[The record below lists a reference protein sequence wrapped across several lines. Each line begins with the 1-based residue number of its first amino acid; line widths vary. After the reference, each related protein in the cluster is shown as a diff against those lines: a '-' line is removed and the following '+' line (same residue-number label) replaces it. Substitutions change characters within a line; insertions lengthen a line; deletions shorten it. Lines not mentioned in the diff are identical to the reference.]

1 MKKLWLTLCLFAAGI
16 TQAKAFE
23 HFITVKGYELMDG
36 EKPFRFVS
44 FNVPTMNYQEDEMGF
59 KETNPYA
66 LPNEYEMRDVF
77 ESVKQMGGRVI
88 RIYTIPAK
96 SKKFPPDAPTYV
108 EAPGRFNEKA
118 FQVTDK
124 MLALA
129 NEYNVRIIFSLL
141 NNWPWM
147 GGRPE
152 YAAFRGKE
160 KDAFWTDPQLIADFK
175 KTVEFVVNRTNT
187 VTGVKYKDD
196 KAILCWETGNELTSP
211 IEWTVEI
218 TRYIKSL
225 DKNHLILDGFH
236 AIDDK
241 TPVREESIQEW
252 SIDIVHSHHYE
263 QNAFDIAKNIFK
275 NVEIVNGRKPYIVG
289 EFGFASTT
297 AMEAVLEKIVP
308 DKRISG
314 ALTWSL
320 RHHRRH
326 GGFYWHSEP
335 LGGDIY
341 KAYHWP
347 GFVTGQEYDEIN
359 LLDMYRTKAFEIQGR
374 EPPRVPVPKAPEL
387 LPVKHA
393 HSISWRGSAGASG
406 YNIERATAKKGPWEL
421 VGYNVSDSD
430 VPYFPLF
437 HDKSA
442 EFGLQYFYRVR
453 ALNRSGVSDPS
464 NIEGPVQV
472 KQLALIDTMKN
483 IGVLYQSRNVTP
495 VTGEDR
501 NFKEIINRLSGNKGS
516 QIIYRI
522 PGKLDEFRVYAF
534 EQKKPANLEIH
545 GSPDGKNWRNLGV
558 NPELYVN
565 AETNYGYWMPKLYA
579 HDMDK
584 QKDKKKDKKEDK
596 LKYFKIVFKD
606 VAQIARVEVLYT
618 E

>member
-1 MKKLWLTLCLFAAGI
+1 MKKLLSALCLFVAGI
-16 TQAKAFE
+16 THAQAFE
-23 HFITVKGYELMDG
+23 NFITVKGYELMDG
-36 EKPFRFVS
+36 DKPFRFVS
-44 FNVPTMNYQEDEMGF
+44 FNVPTMNYQEDEMAF
-59 KETNPYA
+59 RETNPYA
-66 LPNEYEMRDVF
+66 LPDEYEMRDVF

-88 RIYTIPAK
+88 RIYTIPVK
-96 SKKFPPDAPTYV
+96 SKSFPPDAPTYV
-108 EAPGRFNEKA
+108 EAPGKFNEEA
-118 FQVTDK
+118 FKVTDR

-129 NEYNVRIIFSLL
+129 SEYNVRIIFSLL

-147 GGRPE
+147 GGRPD
-152 YAAFRGKE
+152 YADFRGRQ
-160 KDAFWTDPQLIADFK
+160 KDEFWTDPQLIADFK

-196 KAILCWETGNELTSP
+196 MAILCWETGNELTSP

-218 TRYIKSL
+218 TRYIKSM

-241 TPVREESIQEW
+241 TPVREESIKEW

-263 QNAFDIAKNIFK
+263 QNAFDIARNIFR

-297 AMEAVLEKIVP
+297 AMDDVLKKIVP

-347 GFVTGQEYDEIN
+347 GFITGQEYDETN
-359 LLDMYRTKAFEIQGR
+359 LLAMYRRNAFAIQGV
-374 EPPRVPVPKAPEL
+374 EPPPPVPVPKAPEL
-387 LPVKHA
+387 LPIEHA

-406 YNIERATAKKGPWEL
+406 YNVERATAKKGPWEL

-437 HDKSA
+437 HDKNA
-442 EFGLQYFYRVR
+442 VPGKEYFYRAR
-453 ALNRSGVSDPS
+453 ALNRSGVSEPS
-464 NIEGPVQV
+464 NIEGPVRV

-501 NFKEIINRLSGNKGS
+501 NFKEIINRLRGEPGS
-516 QIIYRI
+516 EIIYQV
-522 PGKLDEFRVYAF
+522 PGKLDEFRIYAF
-534 EQKKPANLEIH
+534 EQNKPANLEIH
-545 GSPDGKNWRNLGV
+545 GSSDGKHWRNLGV
-558 NPELYVN
+558 TPELYVN
-565 AETNYGYWMPKLYA
+565 AETNYGYWMPKLYT
-579 HDMDK
+579 HRKEK
-584 QKDKKKDKKEDK
+584 Q
-596 LKYFKIVFKD
+596 LKFFKIAFKD
-606 VAQIARVEVLYT
+606 IAQLARVEVLYT

>member
-1 MKKLWLTLCLFAAGI
+1 MRKLLLAVCLLVLPGFSQAAG
-16 TQAKAFE
+16 FE

-36 EKPFRFVS
+36 DQPFRFVS
-44 FNVPTMNYQEDEMGF
+44 FNVPTLNYQEDEMAF
-59 KETNPYA
+59 KVINPYA
-66 LPNEYEMRDVF
+66 LPDEYEMRDVF
-77 ESVKQMGGRVI
+77 ESVRQMGGRVI
-88 RIYTIPAK
+88 RIYTIPVK
-96 SKKFPPDAPTYV
+96 NKNFPPEAPTYV
-108 EAPGRFNEKA
+108 EAPGQFNEAA
-118 FQVTDK
+118 FQVTDQ

-141 NNWPWM
+141 NNWQWM
-147 GGRPE
+147 GGRPN
-152 YAAFRGKE
+152 YAAFRGMD

-187 VTGVKYKDD
+187 VSGIKYKDD

-211 IEWTVEI
+211 VDWTIDI
-218 TRYIKSL
+218 TRYIKSM

-241 TPVREESIQEW
+241 TLVREESIKEW

-263 QNAFDIAKNIFK
+263 QNAADIAKNIFR
-275 NVEIVNGRKPYIVG
+275 NVEIINGRKPYIVG

-297 AMEAVLEKIVP
+297 AMEDVLERIVP
-308 DKRISG
+308 DKRITG

-359 LLDMYRTKAFEIQGR
+359 LLDMYRSKAFAIQGLTV
-374 EPPRVPVPKAPEL
+374 PPVPAPQPPVL
-387 LPVKHA
+387 LPIEQA

-406 YNIERATAKKGPWEL
+406 YNIERATANDGPWEL
-421 VGYNVSDSD
+421 IGYNVSDSD

-437 HDKSA
+437 NDETA
-442 EFGLQYFYRVR
+442 ELGKRYYYRIS
-453 ALNRSGVSDPS
+453 ALNRSGVSKPS
-464 NIEGPVQV
+464 NIVGPVAV

-483 IGVLYQSRNVTP
+483 IGVLYQSKQVTP
-495 VTGEDR
+495 VTGNDR
-501 NFKEIINRLSGNKGS
+501 NFKEIINRLSGNAGS
-516 QIIYRI
+516 EIVYRI

-534 EQKKPANLEIH
+534 EQKRPAHLEIH
-545 GSPDGKNWRNLGV
+545 GSVDGDNWRLLEV
-558 NPELYVN
+558 APELYVN
-565 AETNYGYWMPKLYA
+565 AETNYGYWMPKLYSYN
-579 HDMDK
+579 
-584 QKDKKKDKKEDK
+584 KDKKLKFFK
-596 LKYFKIVFKD
+596 LAFKD

-618 E
+618 R